1 MVIESRSAA
10 AWGECG
16 EKPEERLARGV
27 RKVLEAMDMFDILIV
42 MLASWVHTH
51 VIALNYTTLNMYDL
65 CRLDL
70 DKAVVYN
77 TYILYTYTHTHMHF
91 CLRVFKISS
100 GLGNRVPDSLVLTTQ

>member
-10 AWGECG
+10 ACGECG

-27 RKVLEAMDMFDILIV
+27 RKVLEVMGMFNTLIV

-51 VIALNYTTLNMYDL
+51 VKALNYTTLNMYDL

-77 TYILYTYTHTHMHF
+77 IYILYTRTHMHF
-91 CLRVFKISS
+91 CLRVFK
-100 GLGNRVPDSLVLTTQ
+100 SLQDWGA